1 MQTMRYADRSFP
13 TDSAAKHGKIRQ
25 LRKLPE
31 GNYKH
36 VSQGRKSKIQWHC
49 ILTEQAFE
57 LPYNASRLV
66 RELSTYYLKKCTFKQ
81 ATVNNN

>member
-36 VSQGRKSKIQWHC
+36 VSQGRKSKIQ
-49 ILTEQAFE
+49 
-57 LPYNASRLV
+57 
-66 RELSTYYLKKCTFKQ
+66 
-81 ATVNNN
+81 